1 MTEKRPPTIQELL
14 KEVATTSTAG
24 SDAGGPDIDAA
35 EARQVVAQKADDN
48 AALDRQLRYSK
59 LKAFN
64 DHHYNKGLWSKFIMW
79 VMGGMIF
86 FQSLLLMKVGTR
98 QWDFSDYDYLLP
110 ILLVQNLAQII
121 TLAAIIVK
129 ALFDRHKD

>member
-1 MTEKRPPTIQELL
+1 MTDKRPPTIDELL
-14 KEVATTSTAG
+14 KEVATTSNVSSDTAG
-24 SDAGGPDIDAA
+24 IDVDIS
-35 EARQVVAQKADDN
+35 EKRQVAAQKADDN

-59 LKAFN
+59 LRAFN
-64 DHHYNKGLWSKFIMW
+64 EHHRNKGLWSKFIMW

-86 FQSLLLMKVGTR
+86 FQSLLLMKVGSGE
-98 QWDFSDYDYLLP
+98 WDFSNYDYLLP

-129 ALFDRHKD
+129 ALFDSHKD

>member
-24 SDAGGPDIDAA
+24 SDTGGPDIDTA

-121 TLAAIIVK
+121 TLATIIVK

>member
-24 SDAGGPDIDAA
+24 SDASGPDIDAA

-129 ALFDRHKD
+129 ALFDSHKD

>member
-1 MTEKRPPTIQELL
+1 MTEKRPPTIEELL
-14 KEVATTSTAG
+14 KEVATTSNVG
-24 SDAGGPDIDAA
+24 SVTVGGDIDVA
-35 EARQVVAQKADDN
+35 EARQVEAQKADDN

-79 VMGGMIF
+79 VMGGMVF
-86 FQSLLLMKVGTR
+86 FQSMLLMKVGSGE
-98 QWDFSDYDYLLP
+98 WDFSNYDYLLP

-129 ALFDRHKD
+129 ALFDSHKD